1 MTIWFVSILPTWC
14 PTVPG
19 PLSTPRK
26 SIQPLDTVWSVWPT
40 DIDTHFCEAAIE
52 WHPTVCCNDCMCP
65 MGGTCFCTGLCE
77 SYNGSC
83 EIWTDTLLLSL
94 LLSLSFSLDHTRPVP
109 SSVTRCYY
117 FDEVFLLHICA
128 PTQTLCSPTLVQGSW
143 LALWFIGSNYTSWS
157 QAVSAPDLV
166 VFCRFHLLV
175 INPAGWRPCPVWS
188 AAFSPEDID
197 LTVFIKKILDILVH
211 LLCPHPPPPT
221 SGLNIHLFSYWRRPS
236 YIHLACNQFLWHKR

>member
-117 FDEVFLLHICA
+117 FDEVFLTAYLCTHTNTVFTHSGSGVLVGSVIYRLELHILIPSCVC
-128 PTQTLCSPTLVQGSW
+128 PRFGCILPFS
-143 LALWFIGSNYTSWS
+143 
-157 QAVSAPDLV
+157 SA
-166 VFCRFHLLV
+166 CHK
-175 INPAGWRPCPVWS
+175 PCGVKAMS
-188 AAFSPEDID
+188 SVECCF
-197 LTVFIKKILDILVH
+197 
-211 LLCPHPPPPT
+211 
-221 SGLNIHLFSYWRRPS
+221 
-236 YIHLACNQFLWHKR
+236 